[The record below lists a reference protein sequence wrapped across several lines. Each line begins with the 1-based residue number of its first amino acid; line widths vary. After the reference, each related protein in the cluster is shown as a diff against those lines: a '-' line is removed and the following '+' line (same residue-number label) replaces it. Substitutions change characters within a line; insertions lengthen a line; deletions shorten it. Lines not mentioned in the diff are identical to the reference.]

1 MAGEHSSGIK
11 FAENDN
17 IKGYVILK
25 AFDPGGFAFAGKAKS
40 PSGRTVFFKKYKRPG
55 GAAPWYQGFVTYQ
68 TELKR
73 LIQSNPAAKSLCY
86 EFIEFFEMT
95 KLGGAMPLRAFY
107 QVFEWVEGG
116 KDLKKVVE
124 EIETHSS
131 AVPWDQRVVFAKV
144 MVAGIN
150 ALHRAGIIH
159 SDLKPENFYLLP
171 DSTVEAKFKLRVIDM
186 DFSIIEGRK
195 APWDGVEGY
204 VGTPGYLSPE
214 HLTPNSVPKKASD
227 VFTMALILG
236 QLLGDGHPAG
246 KKMDQYDE
254 LVKTAKLTPVVIR
267 QPIPRVPDLQFLN
280 TVINSALRLDS
291 TKRPTAQQLL
301 EALSGQLAEWEG
313 KRPRQS
319 IPASPVAA
327 PSHPAAT
334 HTPPVPSTPRVAPP
348 ATPTPAPAVVLP
360 SLEVHGPTGQTLV
373 FKVTSTI
380 GRGNFSAWGPDYAKF
395 MSTEQFRVFRN
406 ESKQWMIDHC
416 VSASNAT
423 SANGTKI
430 TAAIPITDGM
440 VIALGQTGKCP
451 LKLMI
456 KN

>member
-1 MAGEHSSGIK
+1 
-11 FAENDN
+11 
-17 IKGYVILK
+17 
-25 AFDPGGFAFAGKAKS
+25 
-40 PSGRTVFFKKYKRPG
+40 
-55 GAAPWYQGFVTYQ
+55 
-68 TELKR
+68 
-73 LIQSNPAAKSLCY
+73 
-86 EFIEFFEMT
+86 
-95 KLGGAMPLRAFY
+95 
-107 QVFEWVEGG
+107 
-116 KDLKKVVE
+116 
-124 EIETHSS
+124 
-131 AVPWDQRVVFAKV
+131 
-144 MVAGIN
+144 
-150 ALHRAGIIH
+150 
-159 SDLKPENFYLLP
+159 
-171 DSTVEAKFKLRVIDM
+171 M

-214 HLTPNSVPKKASD
+214 HLAPNSVPKKASD

-236 QLLGDGHPAG
+236 QILGDGHPAG
-246 KKMDQYDE
+246 KKMDQYEE
-254 LVKTAKLTPVVIR
+254 LVKTAKLSPVVIR
-267 QPIPRVPDLQFLN
+267 QPIPRVSDLNFLN
-280 TVINSALRLDS
+280 NVINSALRLDS

-313 KRPRQS
+313 KRPGQS
-319 IPASPVAA
+319 IPASAVAS

-348 ATPTPAPAVVLP
+348 TTPTPAVVLP

-373 FKVTSTI
+373 LKVTSTI

-416 VSASNAT
+416 ASASNAT

-430 TAAIPITDGM
+430 TAAIPVTDGM